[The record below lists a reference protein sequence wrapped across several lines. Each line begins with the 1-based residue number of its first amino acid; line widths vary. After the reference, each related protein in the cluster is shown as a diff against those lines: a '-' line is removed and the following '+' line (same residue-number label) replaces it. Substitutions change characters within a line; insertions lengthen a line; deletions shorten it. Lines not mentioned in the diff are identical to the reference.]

1 MSVLVDSETRLLVQG
16 MTGNAGLY
24 HLREMRQLGTRVVA
38 GIRPG
43 RGGEALDGTPLFD
56 SVREACAFADL
67 DAALV
72 MVPARA
78 AVDAGF
84 EALDA
89 GIPLVVLIAEGVPVH
104 DSMHLIRRARERNA
118 VLIGPNTPGLIS
130 PGKAKIGIMP
140 LGAFMPGPVGVA
152 SRSGTLSYETSYEM
166 TRRGIG
172 QSTFIGVGGDMVRG
186 TSLADSLR
194 LFEADPGTRAVVMI
208 GEVGG
213 NQEETAARDVVA
225 GMTKPVVALIAGR
238 TARPGRKMGHA
249 GALVSGGSG
258 SHGDKVAAL
267 QAAGVQVADSPADVA
282 ARVANLL
289 GENTDTA
296 RIEESGA

>member
-1 MSVLVDSETRLLVQG
+1 MSILVDSETRLLVQG

-38 GIRPG
+38 GVRPG

-56 SVREACAFADL
+56 SVAEACAAASP

-104 DSMHLIRRARERNA
+104 DSMRLIRRARERNA
-118 VLIGPNTPGLIS
+118 VLVGPNTPGLIS
-130 PGKAKIGIMP
+130 PGQAKVGIMP
-140 LGAFMPGPVGVA
+140 MHAFMRGPVGVA

-194 LFEADPGTRAVVMI
+194 LFESDPETRAVVMI

-213 NQEETAARDVVA
+213 NQEETAARDVVTR
-225 GMTKPVVALIAGR
+225 MTKPVVALIAGR
-238 TARPGRKMGHA
+238 TARPGRRMGHA
-249 GALVSGGSG
+249 GALVAGGSG
-258 SHGDKVAAL
+258 GHAEKVQAL
-267 QAAGVQVADSPADVA
+267 RAAGVQVADSPADVA
-282 ARVANLL
+282 ARVEKLL
-289 GENTDTA
+289 GASSETEH
-296 RIEESGA
+296 IQESSA

>member
-1 MSVLVDSETRLLVQG
+1 MSILVDRATRLLVQG

-24 HLREMRQLGTRVVA
+24 HLREMRQIGTQVVA
-38 GIRPG
+38 GVRPG
-43 RGGEALDGTPLFD
+43 RGGEDFEGTPLFD
-56 SVREACAFADL
+56 SVRQACAAADP

-78 AVDAGF
+78 AVDAAF

-89 GIPLVVLIAEGVPVH
+89 GISLVVLIAEGVPVH
-104 DSMHLIRRARERNA
+104 DSMRLIRRARECGA

-130 PGKAKIGIMP
+130 PGKAKVGIMP
-140 LGAFMPGPVGVA
+140 LGAFTAGAVGVV

-186 TSLADSLR
+186 TSLADSLMR
-194 LFEADPGTRAVVMI
+194 LEADPETRAVVMI

-213 NQEETAARDVVA
+213 NQEEAAAREVVTA
-225 GMTKPVVALIAGR
+225 MSKPVVALIAGR
-238 TARPGRKMGHA
+238 TARQGRRMGHA
-249 GALVSGGSG
+249 GALLTGGSG
-258 SHGDKVAAL
+258 GHRSKVAAL
-267 QAAGVQVADSPADVA
+267 EAAGVQVADSPAAVAERVA
-282 ARVANLL
+282 ALL
-289 GENTDTA
+289 GESA
-296 RIEESGA
+296 QIQQSEEDSA

>member
-1 MSVLVDSETRLLVQG
+1 MSILVNSETRLLVQG

-38 GIRPG
+38 GVRPG
-43 RGGEALDGTPLFD
+43 RGGEELDGTPLFD
-56 SVREACAFADL
+56 SVAEACAAASPDT
-67 DAALV
+67 ALV

-84 EALDA
+84 EALDS

-104 DSMHLIRRARERNA
+104 DSMRLIRRARERNT

-130 PGKAKIGIMP
+130 PGEAKVGIMP
-140 LGAFMPGPVGVA
+140 MHAFMRGPVGVA

-194 LFEADPGTRAVVMI
+194 LFEADPDTRAVVMI

-213 NQEETAARDVVA
+213 NQEETAARDVVSV
-225 GMTKPVVALIAGR
+225 MTKPVVALIAGR

-249 GALVSGGSG
+249 GALVTGGSG
-258 SHGDKVAAL
+258 GHAEKVQAL

-282 ARVANLL
+282 ARVAKLL
-289 GENTDTA
+289 GASSDTEH
-296 RIEESGA
+296 IQESSA